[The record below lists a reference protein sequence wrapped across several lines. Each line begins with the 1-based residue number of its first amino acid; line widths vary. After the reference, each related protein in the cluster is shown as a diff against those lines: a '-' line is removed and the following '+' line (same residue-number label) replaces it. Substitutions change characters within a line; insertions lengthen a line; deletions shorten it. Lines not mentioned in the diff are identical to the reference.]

1 MASLANAPVM
11 SMAGAGRSVTSGAA
25 AAAFA
30 LALSSGNFD
39 MAPPR
44 ALAAPP
50 AVACTNPA
58 G

>member
-1 MASLANAPVM
+1 M
-11 SMAGAGRSVTSGAA
+11 SMAAAGRSVASGAA

-44 ALAAPP
+44 ALAAAP
-50 AVACTNPA
+50 AVVRTNPA
-58 G
+58 